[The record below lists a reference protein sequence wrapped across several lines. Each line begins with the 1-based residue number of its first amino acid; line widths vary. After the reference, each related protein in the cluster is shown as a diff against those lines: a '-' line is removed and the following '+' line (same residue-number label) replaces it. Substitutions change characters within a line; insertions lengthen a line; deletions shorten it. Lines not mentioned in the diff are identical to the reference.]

1 MAGCDEMKNS
11 REREKY
17 EGKYWKKEPQ
27 ETKVFAPG
35 SAQLGAPYWTELPEE
50 ATWEKAELVV
60 DRKAWHAA
68 VHGVAKRQTQLS
80 DWTELIRQMLW
91 DRAWTLNQPLP
102 RSQCGMTAPTL
113 LRLAVSWLLTKWIR
127 VSDEAPIKPWASW
140 RLQIANRCLLGYSTV
155 TFLPVIKM
163 RG

>member
-1 MAGCDEMKNS
+1 MSLLKLRNMKVKTGRNS
-11 REREKY
+11 H
-17 EGKYWKKEPQ
+17 KKLKCLPQ
-27 ETKVFAPG
+27 GMYNGGLLTGP
-35 SAQLGAPYWTELPEE
+35 SCPEE
-50 ATWEKAELVV
+50 ATWEKVELVM
-60 DRKAWHAA
+60 DREVWYAA

-102 RSQCGMTAPTL
+102 RSQCGMAAPTL

-127 VSDEAPIKPWASW
+127 VSDEAPIKPWAAW

-155 TFLPVIKM
+155 TFLPTIKM